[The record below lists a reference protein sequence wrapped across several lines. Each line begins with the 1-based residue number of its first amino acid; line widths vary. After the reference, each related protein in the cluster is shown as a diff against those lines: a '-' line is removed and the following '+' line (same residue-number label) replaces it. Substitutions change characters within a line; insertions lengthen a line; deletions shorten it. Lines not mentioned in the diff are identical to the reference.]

1 MADFAAGKVQL
12 LVATT
17 VVEVGVDVPN
27 ATIILIE
34 NAERFGLSQL
44 HQLRGRVGRG
54 DKKSTCI
61 LLSDNDGEDNKRRL
75 KVMKETCDGFVI
87 AKEDLKLRGAGDFFG
102 YRQHGMPSLG
112 LADLLEDT
120 ALFAKAQAAAAEI
133 LQADP
138 GLQKPEHAV
147 LKRQID
153 EMAAESGKN

>member
-1 MADFAAGKVQL
+1 
-12 LVATT
+12 
-17 VVEVGVDVPN
+17 
-27 ATIILIE
+27 
-34 NAERFGLSQL
+34 
-44 HQLRGRVGRG
+44 
-54 DKKSTCI
+54 
-61 LLSDNDGEDNKRRL
+61 
-75 KVMKETCDGFVI
+75 MKETCDGFVI

-138 GLQKPEHAV
+138 ELQKPEHVV